1 MYTTVHPDL
10 AADSADSTEPRA
22 AAAAAAAARPE
33 PAGVSLMCWG
43 PVYVYRYGVGEHFA
57 YGVDFG

>member
-1 MYTTVHPDL
+1 MYTTVHLDL

-22 AAAAAAAARPE
+22 AAAAAAARPE
-33 PAGVSLMCWG
+33 PAGVSLMRWG